1 MVPFV
6 ALLTGLVVGLGGDLG
21 TGLVLFAI
29 MLGMLWVVGAPARLF
44 LGAVTM
50 VSVVALFLATTSSE
64 RLSRLT
70 NFVDPFRDFE
80 GAGWQS
86 GHGILGMASG
96 GIFGKGIGASQ
107 QKWGNLPEPHT
118 DFIFA
123 VLGEELGLVGTLLVL
138 VLFLAIAYAGIR
150 ISLQARD
157 PFVRYMAA
165 GITIWLTAQM
175 MINIGMVLALL
186 PGDRHPAAAGV
197 VRRVLAGARAGL
209 DRPADLVR
217 AARARRRARAARPSS
232 PRARALRRHRA
243 RATPGRTRSEIMRVL
258 LAGGG
263 TAGHTSPLLAT
274 ADALRRRDPVDR
286 DHRARHAA
294 GTGEPGR
301 PGRRL
306 PARAGACR
314 CRCRASST
322 ATCCARRCGCGRRS
336 RPRSR

>member
-1 MVPFV
+1 
-6 ALLTGLVVGLGGDLG
+6 
-21 TGLVLFAI
+21 

-138 VLFLAIAYAGIR
+138 ALFLAIAYAGIR
-150 ISLQARD
+150 ISLQAPRPVRALHGRRD
-157 PFVRYMAA
+157 HDLADRADDDQHRHGARPAA
-165 GITIWLTAQM
+165 
-175 MINIGMVLALL
+175 
-186 PGDRHPAAAGV
+186 GDRHPAA
-197 VRRVLAGARAGL
+197 RWC
-209 DRPADLVR
+209 P
-217 AARARRRARAARPSS
+217 
-232 PRARALRRHRA
+232 
-243 RATPGRTRSEIMRVL
+243 
-258 LAGGG
+258 
-263 TAGHTSPLLAT
+263 TAGPRWCPSWS
-274 ADALRRRDPVDR
+274 RS
-286 DHRARHAA
+286 
-294 GTGEPGR
+294 
-301 PGRRL
+301 
-306 PARAGACR
+306 
-314 CRCRASST
+314 AS
-322 ATCCARRCGCGRRS
+322 
-336 RPRSR
+336 